1 MGRAES
7 ITPKSEKLSSAPTM
21 AELKARGWWKRSIN
35 ATREQNINSNFL
47 CESFQTGVTL
57 AQLKTRN
64 ARIQAELAQL
74 STSLKF
80 DSESQCA
87 PPAARQEPSDASS
100 QKVQVVSIGTP
111 TQSPSQTAPGNQPR
125 ASVTGLLAEL
135 AALAKSE

>member
-1 MGRAES
+1 MGTIGSRVQRAES

-47 CESFQTGVTL
+47 CESFQTGVTM

-80 DSESQCA
+80 DSESQI
-87 PPAARQEPSDASS
+87 PSAREEPSDASS
-100 QKVQVVSIGTP
+100 
-111 TQSPSQTAPGNQPR
+111 
-125 ASVTGLLAEL
+125 E
-135 AALAKSE
+135 